1 MAIGT
6 ENAFSGPYTANGVT
20 TEFPFTFSVLAATQ
34 VAVTLIDA
42 DGAET
47 TADPGDYTVDLN
59 GTAPTDG
66 TVIFATAPATGYE
79 VVPLLDMPF
88 TQETQFVD
96 GSAWKASPANNVND
110 RAALR
115 DQILKRETDR
125 ALKLSVGDTAALPGA
140 AARAS
145 KFLAFDADGNV
156 LLSSGTGADA
166 GLRTDLGEVTGAA
179 LVGLTHGNLGDAI
192 DWLTP
197 EMFGAVGDG
206 VTDDQ
211 TAFEALAAAVN
222 AANGGSIRFTQG
234 ATYLVGKQ
242 TAGGGVYY
250 LAPGYGLE
258 IHDCES
264 VTLDFNGANFKM
276 NPLKFGSFNATTGL
290 PSAPVLPVYDYS
302 IRADP
307 GGLFKFEDNERV
319 VLTGAAVMD
328 LNGSNMILGG
338 EWGDIGYQI
347 AHYGI
352 ELYGNGSTNTDGCN
366 VKIKNSLLDGLAIGS
381 TGLTAASA
389 RQPITLRGI
398 HVENV
403 GRNCISVIGSNDL
416 LIDKCSMVNSGRGP
430 KPGGGYITSAP
441 GSAYDI
447 EAESSVNRN
456 VRITNSVMIEGPLGG
471 AAFVADSGDSRDIL
485 VENCIIDGRISV
497 SRLGTVFKNCQINGR
512 FTKVATGGVGDA
524 TLIDG
529 CFGNDTPIY
538 SAAVTGYFIDTEGSG
553 PGAVMRD
560 CVFTLAN
567 IGINGRG
574 LTMLDCTITFDHV
587 PAKIANQQPVGLF
600 DNALTVLRRCNF
612 IDSLSGYT
620 ATEGL
625 YIQTDG
631 ATVEACNITFVAGL
645 LKWNS
650 WSNGGGGYPRTG
662 RTDGRHD
669 RGSASFQEV
678 RFQREGTFGGGEN
691 EWTTVRALSSA
702 PSPTGLKAGSFVYNI
717 GAAVG
722 GIGGWLLDSGGT
734 FRACGIVGAIRAA
747 QPTVTYVAATG
758 GATVDAEARAAL
770 VQLAAD
776 VADIRTKLA
785 TANLTA

>member
-1 MAIGT
+1 MSLFWGSLIQATDNNGDPVSGAVWHFYRSGT
-6 ENAFSGPYTANGVT
+6 ATTTPVYADDGLATSLGVT
-20 TEFPFTFSVLAATQ
+20 V
-34 VAVTLIDA
+34 
-42 DGAET
+42 
-47 TADPGDYTVDLN
+47 TADASGNFDPIYLDDTVS
-59 GTAPTDG
+59 
-66 TVIFATAPATGYE
+66 Y
-79 VVPLLDMPF
+79 
-88 TQETQFVD
+88 
-96 GSAWKASPANNVND
+96 
-110 RAALR
+110 RAH
-115 DQILKRETDR
+115 LK
-125 ALKLSVGDTAALPGA
+125 TAAGA
-140 AARAS
+140 TLRGLDIDPVS
-145 KFLAFDADGNV
+145 EDSTSGLW
-156 LLSSGTGADA
+156 LS
-166 GLRTDLGEVTGAA
+166 
-179 LVGLTHGNLGDAI
+179 
-192 DWLTP
+192 P
-197 EMFGAVGDG
+197 EQFGAVGDG

-211 TAFEALAAAVN
+211 DAFDALSAAVN
-222 AANGGSIRFTQG
+222 ANNGGSIRFKHG
-234 ATYLVGKQ
+234 STYLIGKQ
-242 TAGGGVYY
+242 AAGSGWY
-250 LAPGYGLE
+250 LAPGYGLDL
-258 IHDCES
+258 HDCDDIS
-264 VTLDFNGANFKM
+264 IDFNGANFKM
-276 NPLKFGSFNATTGL
+276 KPLKFGSFNPATGVA
-290 PSAPVLPVYDYS
+290 SAPTLPVYDYT

-352 ELYGNGSTNTDGCN
+352 ELYGNTSVNTDGCN
-366 VKIKNSLLDGLAIGS
+366 VKIRNSLLDGIAIGS
-381 TGLTAASA
+381 TGLTTSSA
-389 RQPITLRGI
+389 KEPITLRGF

-553 PGAVMRD
+553 PGAIMKN

-574 LTMLDCTITFDHV
+574 LTMLDCTVTFDHV

-669 RGSASFQEV
+669 RGSTSFQEV

-691 EWTTVRALSSA
+691 EWTTVLALSAA

-722 GIGGWLLDSGGT
+722 GIGGWILDSGGT

-776 VADIRTKLA
+776 VGDIRTKLA